1 MSECSPLNMVTAMHR
16 TAESGRGRRWRWLW
30 GILIGMFIVY
40 MIGVCVAAFAAG
52 MYCGKNRYTNSLIA
66 VKYIDGKYGAGCYGV
81 EVTGHER
88 GETVEISAKIFIYSI
103 SGGYYHDFGLIGTA
117 SSPQEARR
125 RFGEIQWDGKGVSIG
140 PYRIERKQ
148 YENHR

>member
-103 SGGYYHDFGLIGTA
+103 QPAGST
-117 SSPQEARR
+117 PEVRR
-125 RFGEIQWDGKGVSIG
+125 DSMG
-140 PYRIERKQ
+140 RKRCF
-148 YENHR
+148 HRSLSY